1 MTLKDWANRWGVP
14 LNGMIELSNVLA
26 TPYYMPSDCDQMTE
40 DWVMSNV
47 LLESSSVGARLWRNN
62 VGATVT
68 DNGFLRYGICNETP
82 AVNKVLKSSDFIG
95 CTPIVID
102 WTHVGR
108 TLGIFT
114 AIETKKQGWT
124 FKGTDREVGQLNF
137 INLVKSIGG
146 FGGFINDKNQFGGL
160 IQCQI

>member
-1 MTLKDWANRWGVP
+1 MTLNKWGDKWGVP
-14 LNGMIELSNVLA
+14 YHAMIELSKVLA
-26 TPYYMPSDCDQMTE
+26 NPYHMPSDQKEMSE

-47 LLESSSVGARLWRNN
+47 LLESSALGSRLWRNN

-68 DNGFLRYGICNETP
+68 ENGFLRYGICNETP

-108 TLGIFT
+108 TFGIYT
-114 AIETKKQGWT
+114 AIETKKQGWN
-124 FKGTDREVGQLNF
+124 FKGTEREVGQLNY

-146 FGGFINDKNQFGGL
+146 IAGFISDKNQFEGL